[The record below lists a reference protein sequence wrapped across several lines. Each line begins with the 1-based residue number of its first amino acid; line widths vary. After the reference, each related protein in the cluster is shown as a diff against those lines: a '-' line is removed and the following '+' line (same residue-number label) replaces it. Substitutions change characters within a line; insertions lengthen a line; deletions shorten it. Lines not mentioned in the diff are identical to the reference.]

1 MVENIFILKPQR
13 HRLKEKPLVDQIV
26 DLRTLR
32 TDETDTASDVE
43 ENALNESSNLDVIDD
58 EYEFSS
64 FY

>member
-32 TDETDTASDVE
+32 TDEADTASDIE